1 MDVLQ
6 PYIGENTVVVF
17 GTPGC
22 VECQHLES
30 WMKSNRT
37 VYLKVD
43 MAALDDEDVD
53 AVVPALKHVSSR
65 TQYPF
70 CFYEGVSITSDE
82 LRTTI
87 TMCPDEDF

>member
-6 PYIGENTVVVF
+6 PYIADNTVVVF

-22 VECQHLES
+22 TECQRLES
-30 WMKSNRT
+30 WMNANKT

-43 MAALDDEDVD
+43 VAKLDEEDVEL
-53 AVVPALKHVSSR
+53 VVPALKSVSGLR
-65 TQYPF
+65 QYPF
-70 CFYEGVSITSDE
+70 CFYEGVAITSDE

-87 TMCPDEDF
+87 TMSASDDF